1 MKMSEIFERFSTK
14 RALGESISVSIGA
27 IAGYFLSKYLP
38 TSGLIRALLG
48 FIIVVVGSGF
58 DGYIGDAIMGFGII
72 VLVQGVMTTA
82 KVHV

>member
-1 MKMSEIFERFSTK
+1 MSAMFESFSTK
-14 RALGESISVSIGA
+14 RALGEGISMSVGA

-48 FIIVVVGSGF
+48 FIIVVVGAGF

>member
-1 MKMSEIFERFSTK
+1 MADWFESFSTK
-14 RALGESISVSIGA
+14 KALGEGISVSIGA

-48 FIIVVVGSGF
+48 FIIVVVGAGF

-72 VLVQGVMTTA
+72 VLVQGVMTTEMV
-82 KVHV
+82 KI